1 MNDKELRVKTSA
13 PFKLKDKA
21 GRNFMPVH
29 LVRNFGFVPEIII
42 IEKVRGES
50 NRLIV
55 RAVLT
60 PQEIEKEDKE
70 IEKQKKLKEAK
81 REVGKK

>member
-1 MNDKELRVKTSA
+1 MSEEVKDKGLRVRSSA
-13 PFKLKDKA
+13 PFKLKDRP
-21 GRNFMPVH
+21 GRNFMPIH
-29 LVRNFGFVPEIII
+29 LLKNFGFVPEIII

-60 PQEIEKEDKE
+60 PEEIKKEDVE
-70 IEKQKKLKEAK
+70 LAKQKKE
-81 REVGKK
+81 KK